1 MQDYNP
7 LLPSGLISDD
17 RQTINDNMESIITD
31 FSGTAFPTNNLY
43 AGMKCNRT
51 DQSKVYQLQADLAT
65 WKQIYDY
72 SGAEITVPKANKAVL
87 DGDGNP
93 INTTY
98 LKSVPVYIGANTSTA
113 GVAGLVPSA
122 QIYQKDYFLKGNGEW
137 AAIAV
142 MKGATA
148 GAAGGSGL
156 VPAPGAGENLKFLT
170 GAGVWQAIAT
180 TEQAQVGTDDCAPM
194 TALKVAQ
201 AIQAFVGNDI
211 PTGTILPFAG
221 GTIPSGFLACNGAA
235 VSRTTY
241 AALFSAIGT
250 TYGSGNGSSTFNV
263 PQIEDNRFLEFSAT
277 RGTKHNAGL
286 PNITGSINLGR
297 DNRGY
302 FTSSSGAF
310 TLSQQKRHYGFY
322 GETNDHPYAQANF
335 NASSSSGIYGGST
348 TVQPK
353 SLTVRAI
360 IKY

>member
-87 DGDGNP
+87 DVDGNP
-93 INTTY
+93 IKTTY
-98 LKSVPVYIGANTSTA
+98 LKSVPVYVGATTNTA
-113 GVAGLVPSA
+113 GVVGLVPSA

-142 MKGATA
+142 MQGATTS
-148 GAAGGSGL
+148 AAGIAGL
-156 VPAPGAGENLKFLT
+156 VPAPVAGDNVKFFT
-170 GAGVWQAIAT
+170 GAGNYQAVAT
-180 TEQAQVGTDDCAPM
+180 QAQAEAGTDNSAPM
-194 TALKVAQ
+194 TALRVKQ
-201 AIQAFVGNDI
+201 AIEAFVGNYI

-241 AALFSAIGT
+241 ASLYSAIGT
-250 TYGSGNGSSTFNV
+250 TFGAGDGSTTFNL
-263 PQIEDNRFLEFSAT
+263 PNAESDKFLQGNST
-277 RGTKHNAGL
+277 PGTVKAPGL
-286 PNITGSINLGR
+286 PNITGNGPRVDQYYLSTPLTGPFGKTNTSGPRRSTDIGS
-297 DNRGY
+297 DNSPIIT
-302 FTSSSGAF
+302 FDAS
-310 TLSQQKRHYGFY
+310 K
-322 GETNDHPYAQANF
+322 AN
-335 NASSSSGIYGGST
+335 SIYGAAN
-348 TVQPK
+348 TVQPP
-353 SLTVRAI
+353 SLTVRFI